1 MTERDGASTAAMSRP
16 STTDPDSDL
25 ADPLQDQFDEPD
37 LADFGDLVELDDP
50 DAPDGP
56 GEQADVAVEPKEELP
71 GRAKTD
77 PVLHRR
83 TSSLPSPSNGQGARP
98 DAG

>member
-50 DAPDGP
+50 DHPTAKVPDP
-56 GEQADVAVEPKEELP
+56 
-71 GRAKTD
+71 T
-77 PVLHRR
+77 PVDCRSDRR
-83 TSSLPSPSNGQGARP
+83 TR
-98 DAG
+98 